1 MSRATGSTRAP
12 TAAWCRCRAR
22 WPRGSSRRWARA
34 RHLCARSLSEDPE
47 DQGGRMDPIVMFGI
61 AAVVLVVGYL
71 LVMRVFFKDSKELDK
86 KIDYSKM
93 KEWKD
98 ED

>member
-1 MSRATGSTRAP
+1 MN
-12 TAAWCRCRAR
+12 
-22 WPRGSSRRWARA
+22 
-34 RHLCARSLSEDPE
+34 
-47 DQGGRMDPIVMFGI
+47 QIVLIVVGV
-61 AAVVLVVGYL
+61 AVALVVGYL
-71 LVMRVFFKDSKELDK
+71 VVMRVFFNESKALDK

>member
-1 MSRATGSTRAP
+1 
-12 TAAWCRCRAR
+12 
-22 WPRGSSRRWARA
+22 
-34 RHLCARSLSEDPE
+34 
-47 DQGGRMDPIVMFGI
+47 MDPKVIWIIAI
-61 AAVVLVVGYL
+61 AAALLVGYL
-71 LVMRVFFKDSKELDK
+71 VVMRVFFRESKELDK

>member
-1 MSRATGSTRAP
+1 VN
-12 TAAWCRCRAR
+12 
-22 WPRGSSRRWARA
+22 
-34 RHLCARSLSEDPE
+34 
-47 DQGGRMDPIVMFGI
+47 QVVFIVVGV
-61 AAVVLVVGYL
+61 AVVLVVGYL
-71 LVMRVFFKDSKELDK
+71 LVMRVFFKESKELDK

>member
-1 MSRATGSTRAP
+1 MNQVV
-12 TAAWCRCRAR
+12 
-22 WPRGSSRRWARA
+22 
-34 RHLCARSLSEDPE
+34 L
-47 DQGGRMDPIVMFGI
+47 IVV
-61 AAVVLVVGYL
+61 AVAVVLVAGYL
-71 LVMRVFFKDSKELDK
+71 LVMRVFFKESKELDK

>member
-1 MSRATGSTRAP
+1 MNQA
-12 TAAWCRCRAR
+12 
-22 WPRGSSRRWARA
+22 
-34 RHLCARSLSEDPE
+34 LMISLA
-47 DQGGRMDPIVMFGI
+47 VGI
-61 AAVVLVVGYL
+61 AVVVGYL
-71 LVMRVFFKDSKELDK
+71 LVMRVFFRESKDLDK

>member
-1 MSRATGSTRAP
+1 MSP
-12 TAAWCRCRAR
+12 TVTW
-22 WPRGSSRRWARA
+22 
-34 RHLCARSLSEDPE
+34 
-47 DQGGRMDPIVMFGI
+47 IVAI
-61 AAVVLVVGYL
+61 AVVLIVGYFV
-71 LVMRVFFKDSKELDK
+71 VMRVFFRESKELDK

>member
-1 MSRATGSTRAP
+1 VSTGVPVRPKCVPDTNFDTVWIPAFAGMTRGESMNQ
-12 TAAWCRCRAR
+12 T
-22 WPRGSSRRWARA
+22 
-34 RHLCARSLSEDPE
+34 
-47 DQGGRMDPIVMFGI
+47 VMVVV
-61 AAVVLVVGYL
+61 AVAVALVVGYL

-86 KIDYSKM
+86 KIDYAKM

>member
-1 MSRATGSTRAP
+1 MNQTLWIFLA
-12 TAAWCRCRAR
+12 
-22 WPRGSSRRWARA
+22 
-34 RHLCARSLSEDPE
+34 
-47 DQGGRMDPIVMFGI
+47 I
-61 AAVVLVVGYL
+61 AVVIVAGYFIT
-71 LVMRVFFKDSKELDK
+71 MRVFFKESKELDK